1 MTICDDHLWPL
12 LLCTIRYAMGRSS
25 CIVGD
30 ACDYYRAY
38 RSGLTPWQ
46 RAQVGREIAE
56 ALDLEE
62 RLGRTLGHDMDHR
75 EWRRLAQEIAAQ
87 VTQET
92 TT

>member
-30 ACDYYRAY
+30 ACDYYRTY
-38 RSGLTPWQ
+38 RAHLAPHQ
-46 RAQVGREIAE
+46 RAQIGREILE
-56 ALDLEE
+56 ALRFEE
-62 RLGRTLGHDMDHR
+62 GLGKTLGMDMDHR